1 VEQNWIRWGAF
12 GVVIAAALAA
22 DLFFFRRG
30 TEAVKGKVALAE
42 TCGWIGLALAFGVWV
57 YISRGPQAGAEFFT
71 AYALEKS
78 LSADNILVFVLIFR
92 AFGIAPRYQHRILY
106 TGILGALV
114 MRLAFVLAGVQIL
127 DHFHFAL
134 YVFGLALVLLGVHM
148 LISPG
153 PFQPEQNWLIRIVH
167 RIHPVD
173 SAYRGERF
181 WVRSGDHL
189 AVTPVLLA
197 LVAIEAMDIIFAL
210 DSVPAVLAITRDVFV
225 AYSSN
230 VFAILGLRAMY
241 FGLADLMSRMRF
253 LHQGLAV
260 ILLLVGAKMLS
271 SEWVVIPTFLSLAV
285 ILGAWVV
292 TALAAW
298 LLPNKR

>member
-1 VEQNWIRWGAF
+1 VHQNSIGWGVF

-22 DLFFFRRG
+22 DLFFSRRSP
-30 TEAVKGKVALAE
+30 EAVKAKRALAE
-42 TCGWIGLALAFGVWV
+42 TLGWIGLALAFGIGI
-57 YISRGPQAGAEFFT
+57 YISRGRQAGAEFFT

-92 AFGIAPRYQHRILY
+92 AFGIDPRYQHRILY

-173 SAYRGERF
+173 SAYRGPRF
-181 WVRSGDHL
+181 WVRSADHL

-197 LVAIEAMDIIFAL
+197 LVAIEAMDLIFAL
-210 DSVPAVLAITRDVFV
+210 DSVPAVLAITRDVFI

-253 LHQGLAV
+253 LHQGLAG
-260 ILLLVGAKMLS
+260 ILLFVGAKMLF
-271 SEWVVIPTFLSLAV
+271 SEWVVIPTFISLAV
-285 ILGAWVV
+285 ILGALAV
-292 TALAAW
+292 TAFAAW
-298 LLPNKR
+298 LLPDQR